1 MSTTQDEVN
10 PPSVLP
16 ATLALFTSA
25 TTLICCALPA
35 MLVMVGMGAVW
46 SGVIGTVPGI
56 TWFGTNK
63 HLVFSVTGLVLAAS
77 GSWQWH
83 ARTLPCP
90 ADPIKARACTRLRRI
105 SWTLWGISVATFII
119 GGFFAFFPDT
129 AAALFL

>member
-1 MSTTQDEVN
+1 MIAAQDEVKS
-10 PPSVLP
+10 PSVLP

-46 SGVIGTVPGI
+46 SGVIGSVPGI
-56 TWFGTNK
+56 TWFGANK
-63 HLVFSVTGLVLAAS
+63 AIVFSVTGLVLLAS
-77 GSWQWH
+77 GAWQWH

-90 ADPIKARACTRLRRI
+90 ADPAKARACTRLRRI
-105 SWTLWGISVATFII
+105 SWTLWGISVAAFAI
-119 GGFFAFFPDT
+119 GGFFAFFPDA

>member
-1 MSTTQDEVN
+1 MIAAQDEVKS
-10 PPSVLP
+10 PSVLP

-46 SGVIGTVPGI
+46 SGVIGSVPGI
-56 TWFGTNK
+56 AWFGANK
-63 HLVFSVTGLVLAAS
+63 GIVFSVTGLVLLAS
-77 GSWQWH
+77 GAWQWH

-90 ADPIKARACTRLRRI
+90 ADPVKARACTRLRRI
-105 SWTLWGISVATFII
+105 SWTLWGISVGAFAI
-119 GGFFAFFPDT
+119 GGFFAFFPDA

>member
-1 MSTTQDEVN
+1 MTAVQDEVKS
-10 PPSVLP
+10 PSVLP

-56 TWFGTNK
+56 TWFGANK
-63 HLVFSVTGLVLAAS
+63 TLVFSMTGLVLAAS
-77 GSWQWH
+77 GVWQWH

-90 ADPIKARACTRLRRI
+90 VDPVKARACTRLRRI
-105 SWTLWGISVATFII
+105 SWTLWGISVAAFCI
-119 GGFFAFFPDT
+119 GGFFAFFPRL
-129 AAALFL
+129 AEALFL

>member
-1 MSTTQDEVN
+1 MNTAQDEVK

-46 SGVIGTVPGI
+46 SGVVGTVPGI
-56 TWFGTNK
+56 TWFGANK
-63 HLVFSVTGLVLAAS
+63 HLVFTVTGLVLAAS
-77 GSWQWH
+77 GAWQWH

-105 SWTLWGISVATFII
+105 SWTLWGISVAAFII

>member
-1 MSTTQDEVN
+1 MNTAQDEVK

-16 ATLALFTSA
+16 ATLALFISA

-56 TWFGTNK
+56 TWFGANK
-63 HLVFSVTGLVLAAS
+63 HLVFTVTGLVLTAS
-77 GSWQWH
+77 GAWQWH

-90 ADPIKARACTRLRRI
+90 ADPIKARACTRLRWI
-105 SWTLWGISVATFII
+105 SWTLWGISVAAFII

>member
-1 MSTTQDEVN
+1 MNTAPDEVK

-35 MLVMVGMGAVW
+35 ILVMVGMGAVW

-56 TWFGTNK
+56 TWFGANK
-63 HLVFSVTGLVLAAS
+63 HLVFTVTGLVLTAS
-77 GSWQWH
+77 GAWQWH

-90 ADPIKARACTRLRRI
+90 ADPVKAKACTRLRRI
-105 SWTLWGISVATFII
+105 SWTLWGISVAAFIT

-129 AAALFL
+129 AAALLL